1 MTVAKSND
9 KKSLNRSALNR
20 SDLKKNVHG
29 KLEGKTLQAPLN
41 DQPEYQNV
49 DSDTVRVPVPEDNS
63 VPTWRCKNGAILPM
77 LKFKN
82 KESGEFEY
90 KPRKKRGPA
99 KGKKYA
105 PRAGKITKMLQQGQV
120 VPEMTEQVSEMPEM
134 MPPTDVTTDIF
145 GDLSAVMS
153 EVDTVDFQALVH
165 AWQMRS
171 LGALNDTEFNL
182 IKKSI
187 FEKRETARAAL
198 ITPAMPE
205 QPIMQGTESTDM
217 TF

>member
-1 MTVAKSND
+1 MISPKMTVAKSNA
-9 KKSLNRSALNR
+9 KASLSRSQ
-20 SDLKKNVHG
+20 LKKNVHG

-41 DQPEYQNV
+41 DKPEYQNV
-49 DSDTVRVPVPEDNS
+49 DSDTVRVAVPADNS
-63 VPTWRCKNGAILPM
+63 VPTWRCRNGAILPM

-82 KESGEFEY
+82 EEGEFEY

-105 PRAGKITKMLQQGQV
+105 PRAGKITKMLQQGKI
-120 VPEMTEQVSEMPEM
+120 VPDMADKVAEMPEM
-134 MPPTDVTTDIF
+134 MPPTDVTTDVF
-145 GDLSAVMS
+145 GELSAVMT

-171 LGALNDTEFNL
+171 IGALNDIEFNL

-187 FEKRETARAAL
+187 FEKRQTARAAQ
-198 ITPAMPE
+198 ITSMPAE
-205 QPIMQGTESTDM
+205 QPVMQGTTLSSDM